1 MMTATA
7 THAPTSIGSVDA
19 GSARL
24 ADGAAIVGMRI
35 GLWVGVQVLVAGLI
49 VIGAGPESDEP
60 INAAAGW
67 WMVYGSIVDI
77 ATLGLIIGFLRR
89 SGRSYRSLLGP
100 PAAAWQIGLGVAVVL
115 AASLPAVV
123 FSSELTSA
131 MYGAGAT
138 PPLLALVD
146 VPLPAALWS
155 ATLWPVL
162 AELAEPVAFFGIV
175 LPALERRTDSAWIAA
190 PLMVAIWAL
199 EHAFFPVLL
208 DGAAIDATFA
218 AYRVLSVLPFLAMW
232 TALYYAFGRRLL
244 PLMLGRWIFNG
255 GTAVAIAA
263 GLV

>member
-1 MMTATA
+1 MTATA
-7 THAPTSIGSVDA
+7 MHSPTRFRGVDA
-19 GSARL
+19 GRARL
-24 ADGAAIVGMRI
+24 ADGATIVGTRI
-35 GLWVGVQVLVAGLI
+35 GLWVGVQLLVAGLI
-49 VIGAGPESDEP
+49 VIAAGPGANEP
-60 INAAAGW
+60 INAAGGW
-67 WMVYGSIVDI
+67 WMVYGSVVDL
-77 ATLGLIIGFLRR
+77 ATIGLIVGFLRR

-123 FSSELTSA
+123 FSSELTST
-131 MYGAGAT
+131 MYGAGST
-138 PPLLALVD
+138 PPMLTIVD
-146 VPLPAALWS
+146 VPLPAAIWVAS
-155 ATLWPVL
+155 VWPVL

-175 LPALERRTDSAWIAA
+175 LPALERRTGSAWIAA

-255 GTAVAIAA
+255 GTAVAVAA